1 MADEATSTTK
11 HKPAPVP
18 GADNYRV
25 LKNTCASYLDADA
38 LAKIEEAYRFA
49 AEYLSNISKHVLPKF
64 RILETQ
70 IIFILLC
77 KDPIYAPVALLHQF
91 GKHHKCIVC
100 GC

>member
-38 LAKIEEAYRFA
+38 LAKIEEVII
-49 AEYLSNISKHVLPKF
+49 LSGLIHQKQIS
-64 RILETQ
+64 
-70 IIFILLC
+70 
-77 KDPIYAPVALLHQF
+77 
-91 GKHHKCIVC
+91 GKTF
-100 GC
+100 